1 MKKPFLSPHIKHDSR
16 FSKGLFDDEVVQSVM
31 CVPLQSGGLTVGY
44 FLALNKN
51 GNNKFA
57 EYDLRLFEK
66 MAAITAPFLN
76 SAQEI
81 REYFNA
87 PLPEIAL
94 VSKYES
100 AGLLGKSQRF
110 IELLRAIEAAARCD
124 VRVLLEG
131 QSGTGKELVARAI
144 HKFSSR
150 KEKRFVAIDCGAI
163 PERCPAHCYRLSRKK
178 QIQVRADW
186 GGVAVAQ
193 WGYIRATNDVDLKVL
208 VSDTEYVRT
217 AKLVRSEFPKRAR
230 QNLPENPLIVSVTV
244 EGVIVDFLLSIPG
257 YDSES
262 CFGPA

>member
-1 MKKPFLSPHIKHDSR
+1 MQTNVIGWVATMKKPFLSPHIKHDSR

-186 GGVAVAQ
+186 GGSQSRSGDIFVLRMMLILKSWFLTRSMCGRPNLSAQ
-193 WGYIRATNDVDLKVL
+193 NSQNGPGKTC
-208 VSDTEYVRT
+208 
-217 AKLVRSEFPKRAR
+217 PKI
-230 QNLPENPLIVSVTV
+230 L
-244 EGVIVDFLLSIPG
+244 
-257 YDSES
+257 
-262 CFGPA
+262 